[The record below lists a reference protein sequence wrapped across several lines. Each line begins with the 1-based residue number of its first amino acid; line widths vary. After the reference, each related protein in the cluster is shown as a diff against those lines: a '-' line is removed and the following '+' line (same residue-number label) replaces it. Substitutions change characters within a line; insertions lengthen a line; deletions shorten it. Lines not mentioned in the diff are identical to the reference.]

1 MKTQHLFLFGLLS
14 ASVFALSNSASAE
27 YGCQAGHIPVYQGL
41 QQVCV
46 ADYNLPHWQNKKS
59 SQHKAKWATRW
70 GAIATNNAG
79 VAGIVESKSSKR
91 KAEQGALADC
101 KKRGGGDACKL
112 VFSYHNQCAA
122 VSSGRKGTM
131 YSHAATEEIAVKN
144 SLSKCEIEKGGDCH
158 LYYSGCSLAER
169 KEYRILR

>member
-1 MKTQHLFLFGLLS
+1 MAVRLVISPSIKDFS
-14 ASVFALSNSASAE
+14 KSVLPITI
-27 YGCQAGHIPVYQGL
+27 YRIGKIRK
-41 QQVCV
+41 V
-46 ADYNLPHWQNKKS
+46 ANPKPSGRHDG
-59 SQHKAKWATRW
+59 

-169 KEYRILR
+169 VQ

>member
-59 SQHKAKWATRW
+59 SQPKAKWATRW
-70 GAIATNNAG
+70 G
-79 VAGIVESKSSKR
+79 
-91 KAEQGALADC
+91 
-101 KKRGGGDACKL
+101 GDSNK
-112 VFSYHNQCAA
+112 
-122 VSSGRKGTM
+122 
-131 YSHAATEEIAVKN
+131 
-144 SLSKCEIEKGGDCH
+144 
-158 LYYSGCSLAER
+158 
-169 KEYRILR
+169 